1 MCISIADAGFPGR
14 GHKSRYGR
22 PARRPQRLR
31 WPPGASGPAG
41 TPLQSTVTR
50 PRTSTI
56 YDLAELAGTSAS
68 TVSAI
73 LNGSWQSRRIS
84 AQTAQRVQALAQ
96 EHGFAMNRQASG
108 LRRQRSGLIGMVIP
122 THEDRFFGAL
132 SQSFER
138 HAHERGLC
146 PLVVSTLRD
155 GALEVETVRSLI
167 AFRVEH
173 LIVTGATAP
182 DAVSAECR
190 QAGVRH
196 VNVDLPGRK
205 APSITSDNRWGAA
218 ELTRLLLARSG
229 PGAPRDAVCF
239 LGGIRKEFATEQRLA
254 GFCEALAPYRPV
266 ADEHIICCGYDPEA
280 AHLAMAALY
289 ERLGGLP
296 RALLFSSGI
305 TLQGAIR
312 FLRALPDAE
321 LAQCSFGSYDW
332 DPYAECLRFPVHMVR
347 QNVEGLMAE
356 AFRVI
361 DGQGIRAGQVVQ
373 VRPQLVEWGATLRPA
388 V

>member
-1 MCISIADAGFPGR
+1 MRDFPGR
-14 GHKSRYGR
+14 CCVPA
-22 PARRPQRLR
+22 PARPNRCR
-31 WPPGASGPAG
+31 SGYDGRRALPSQ
-41 TPLQSTVTR
+41 PLQSTVNR

-84 AQTAQRVQALAQ
+84 EETARRVQQLAQ
-96 EHGFAMNRQASG
+96 EHSFAVNRQASG

-132 SQSFER
+132 SQAFER
-138 HAHERGLC
+138 LAHARGLC

-173 LIVTGATAP
+173 LIVTGATRP
-182 DAVSAECR
+182 DAISAECR
-190 QAGVRH
+190 KAGVRH
-196 VNVDLPGRK
+196 VNVDLPGKK
-205 APSITSDNRWGAA
+205 APSVTSDNRWGAA
-218 ELTRLLLARSG
+218 ELTRLLLARSR
-229 PGAPRDAVCF
+229 PPAGAPQDAVCF
-239 LGGIRKEFATEQRLA
+239 LGGVRKEYATEQRLA
-254 GFCEALAPYRPV
+254 GFREALAPHTPV
-266 ADEHIICCGYDPEA
+266 ADEHIVCCGYDPEA
-280 AHLAMAALY
+280 ARLAMAALY
-289 ERLGGLP
+289 QRLGGLP

-356 AFRVI
+356 AFRAI
-361 DGQGIRAGQVVQ
+361 DGEGLRAGQVVQ
-373 VRPQLVEWGATLRPA
+373 VRPQLVEWGILSPPP
-388 V
+388 

>member
-1 MCISIADAGFPGR
+1 MN
-14 GHKSRYGR
+14 
-22 PARRPQRLR
+22 
-31 WPPGASGPAG
+31 
-41 TPLQSTVTR
+41 R

-73 LNGSWQSRRIS
+73 LNGSWQARRIGEE
-84 AQTAQRVQALAQ
+84 TARRVLALAQ
-96 EHGFAMNRQASG
+96 EHSFAVNRQASG

-132 SQSFER
+132 SQAFER
-138 HAHERGLC
+138 QAHERGLC

-155 GALEVETVRSLI
+155 GALELETVRSLI

-173 LIVTGATAP
+173 LIVTGATRP
-182 DAVSAECR
+182 DAISAECR

-218 ELTRLLLARSG
+218 ELTRLLLARAG
-229 PGAPRDAVCF
+229 EGAGARSDAVCF
-239 LGGIRKEFATEQRLA
+239 LGGIRKEYATEQRIA
-254 GFCEALAPYRPV
+254 GFSEALAPLQPV
-266 ADEHIICCGYDPEA
+266 PPEHIVCCGYEPEA
-280 AHLAMAALY
+280 ARQAMAALH

-296 RALLFSSGI
+296 RALLFASGI

-312 FLRALPDAE
+312 FLRGLPDAQ
-321 LAQCSFGSYDW
+321 LAQCAFGSYDW

-356 AFRVI
+356 AFRAI
-361 DGQGIRAGQVVQ
+361 DGEGLRAGQVVQ
-373 VRPQLVEWGATLRPA
+373 VRPQLVEWGSGVA

>member
-1 MCISIADAGFPGR
+1 MA
-14 GHKSRYGR
+14 
-22 PARRPQRLR
+22 ARC
-31 WPPGASGPAG
+31 AG
-41 TPLQSTVTR
+41 TGAGTADPLQSTVNR

-73 LNGSWQSRRIS
+73 LNGSWQARRIR
-84 AQTAQRVQALAQ
+84 AETAQRVLALAQ
-96 EHGFAMNRQASG
+96 EHSFAVNRQASG

-132 SQSFER
+132 SQAFER
-138 HAHERGLC
+138 QAHERGLC

-173 LIVTGATAP
+173 LIVTGATRP
-182 DAVSAECR
+182 DAISAECR

-205 APSITSDNRWGAA
+205 APSVTSDNRWGAA
-218 ELTRLLLARSG
+218 ELTRLLLARAAE
-229 PGAPRDAVCF
+229 GAGARSDAVCF
-239 LGGIRKEFATEQRLA
+239 LGGIRKEYATEQRIA
-254 GFCEALAPYRPV
+254 GFSEALAPLQPV
-266 ADEHIICCGYDPEA
+266 PQEHIVCCGYEPEA
-280 AHLAMAALY
+280 ARQAMAALH

-296 RALLFSSGI
+296 RALLFASGI

-312 FLRALPDAE
+312 FLRELPDAQ
-321 LAQCSFGSYDW
+321 LAQCAFGSYDW

-356 AFRVI
+356 AFRAI
-361 DGQGIRAGQVVQ
+361 DGEGLRAGQVVQ
-373 VRPQLVEWGATLRPA
+373 VRPQLVVAGAST
-388 V
+388 